1 MKIADLLSETPQPV
15 SNPEFAARHWDRS
28 QAEMPD
34 LPEAMLALL
43 STRRKPWT
51 QLDGF
56 TKHAYATHL
65 RDLMRS
71 QQTQPNLPGLDEYQ
85 TIASAT
91 GKHGMINRRKAKA
104 AVDPHNYFK
113 HEKSA
118 YQNVK

>member
-1 MKIADLLSETPQPV
+1 MKIADLLSETTQPV
-15 SNPEFAARHWDRS
+15 ANPEFAARHWDRS
-28 QAEMPD
+28 QTAMPD
-34 LPEAMLALL
+34 LPQVMLTLL

-51 QLDGF
+51 ELDDM

-71 QQTQPNLPGLDEYQ
+71 QQTQPNLPGLDEYK

-91 GKHGMINRRKAKA
+91 TKSGMINRRKSKA

-113 HEKSA
+113 NEKSA